1 MYIHILFMITFNKM
15 QGCKDNGNNPSLVRK
30 FSTVLNSSFQAV
42 DSGFQ
47 VLDSVF
53 FLCGN

>member
-1 MYIHILFMITFNKM
+1 MCIHILFMITFNKM
-15 QGCKDNGNNPSLVRK
+15 QGCKDNGNNPPLVRK